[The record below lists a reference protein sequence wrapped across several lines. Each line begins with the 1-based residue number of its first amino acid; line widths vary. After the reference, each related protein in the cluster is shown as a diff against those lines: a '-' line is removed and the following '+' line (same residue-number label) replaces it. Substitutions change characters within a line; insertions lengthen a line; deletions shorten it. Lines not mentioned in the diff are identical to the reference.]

1 MRQVKIMAVDS
12 FDIEF
17 HAIFDRVSR
26 VVDLKGAYS
35 VAEINRRLEQYFLAL
50 EDERLKRIAQG
61 RRAAKRI
68 LSNQEQTLKLLKR
81 NRLASRVIAELIA
94 NPEGK
99 VALTIRY
106 GKKKAK
112 EILLRRTRERRG
124 RMRIILDEDVE
135 KFLRRKRR
143 RR

>member
-1 MRQVKIMAVDS
+1 MAIDS

-17 HAIFDRVSR
+17 HAIFDRVSK

-50 EDERLKRIAQG
+50 EDERLRRVGQG
-61 RRAAKRI
+61 RRVPKHT
-68 LSNQEQTLKLLKR
+68 LSNQEQMLKLLRR
-81 NRLASRVIAELIA
+81 NRFASRVIAELIA

-106 GKKKAK
+106 GRKRAK
-112 EILLRRTRERRG
+112 EILLRRARERRG
-124 RMRIILDEDVE
+124 RMRIIRDGDVE
-135 KFLRRKRR
+135 KFLRRMRR
-143 RR
+143 RRR

>member
-1 MRQVKIMAVDS
+1 MAIDS

-17 HAIFDRVSR
+17 HAIFDRVSK

-35 VAEINRRLEQYFLAL
+35 AAAINRRLEQYFLVL

-61 RRAAKRI
+61 RRVPNRI
-68 LSNQEQTLKLLKR
+68 LSDQEQMLKLLKR
-81 NRLASRVIAELIA
+81 NRFASRVIAELIA

-106 GKKKAK
+106 GRKRAK
-112 EILLRRTRERRG
+112 EILLRRARERHG
-124 RMRIILDEDVE
+124 RMRIIRDKDVE

>member
-1 MRQVKIMAVDS
+1 M
-12 FDIEF
+12 
-17 HAIFDRVSR
+17 
-26 VVDLKGAYS
+26 KGAYS

-50 EDERLKRIAQG
+50 EDERLKRIVQG
-61 RRAAKRI
+61 RRVPKRI
-68 LSNQEQTLKLLKR
+68 LSDQEQMLKLLKR
-81 NRLASRVIAELIA
+81 NRFASRVIAEIIA

-106 GKKKAK
+106 GRKRAK
-112 EILLRRTRERRG
+112 EILLRRARERRG
-124 RMRIILDEDVE
+124 RMRIIRDEDVE